1 MLMRSDNCAVD
12 HHVFVVAIS
21 GQITKYP
28 FDDAAFTPAAQTPVH
43 VFPVTETGRKVAP
56 WNTRAIAIQHR
67 LHEQTVVHRSA
78 ADIAFST
85 RKKIL
90 YPLPLVI
97 A

>member
-1 MLMRSDNCAVD
+1 MLMRPDNRAVD
-12 HHVFVVAIS
+12 HHVFIVVI
-21 GQITKYP
+21 GRQITKYL

-43 VFPVTETGRKVAP
+43 VFSVTETGRKVAP

-85 RKKIL
+85 GEKIL